1 MKIRIAPLTA
11 AITLAT
17 GMAFSTTAAADSIT
31 FAIAGPFTGALTQY
45 GDMVKQGVDT
55 AVEQLNEKGGVLG
68 KQIKIVVM
76 DDACE
81 PKQGPVVANRVVN
94 DELNYVI
101 GHVCSGA
108 TIAATDIYNDEG
120 VIMISPSATAP
131 AVTEGKNYETI
142 FRTIGR
148 DDQQGPAAA
157 KVIIE
162 QIKPGKVAV
171 LHDKQ
176 SYGQGIASAV
186 KNDLEK
192 AGVEVVLFEGINAG
206 DSDYSA
212 VITKL
217 KGSGAEFIYYG
228 GYHPEMGLLL
238 RQGAEQNLG
247 LTFMGPEGVGNPDIN
262 AIAGDAVEGMLVT
275 LPSDFTTDPE
285 NEALVKAFS
294 DKGRDAGGAF
304 QMTAYSAATALAKG
318 IEAVGKDDPIAVAKY
333 LHENEVKTP
342 IGVISWNN
350 QGDLNEFKFDVFQ
363 WHKDGSKTVFQK

>member
-1 MKIRIAPLTA
+1 MKIRITP
-11 AITLAT
+11 LAT
-17 GMAFSTTAAADSIT
+17 ALGLAVGMMATTAAYADTIK

-45 GDMVKQGVDT
+45 GEMVKQGVDT
-55 AVEQLNEKGGVLG
+55 AVEQINADGGVLG
-68 KQIKIVVM
+68 KKIEIVIM

-94 DELNYVI
+94 DEIGYVI

-120 VIMISPSATAP
+120 VIMISPSATSP

-157 KVIIE
+157 TMIIE
-162 QIKPGKVAV
+162 QIKPKKVAV

-186 KNDLEK
+186 KADLEK
-192 AGVEVVLFEGINAG
+192 AGIEVVLFEGINAG

-217 KGSGAEFIYYG
+217 KGTGAEFIYYG

-238 RQGAEQNLG
+238 RQSAEQSLG
-247 LTFMGPEGVGNPDIN
+247 IPFMGPEGVGNPDIN

-275 LPSDFTTDPE
+275 LPADFTQDAS
-285 NEALVKAFS
+285 NDALVKAFK
-294 DKGRDAGGAF
+294 DKGRDPGGAF
-304 QMTAYSAATALAKG
+304 QMTAYAATKALVAG
-318 IEAVGKDDPIAVAKY
+318 LEGAGKDDPAAVAKF
-333 LHENEVKTP
+333 LHTNSVPTP
-342 IGVISWNN
+342 IGVLSWDN
-350 QGDLNEFKFDVFQ
+350 QGDLKEFKFDVFE
-363 WHKDGSKTVFQK
+363 WHKDGSKTVYGK